1 MRKLLLSLAVVT
13 TVLSSNAQS
22 TATFESLTLPKADTA
37 YVNFSKP
44 GTDVG
49 FADGLAYFPC
59 VYDTSGGGS
68 YWSSGF
74 AYSNMKDSITSGYLN
89 QYSAKTAKGFAGS
102 NNYVVSYGN
111 FNKIKLTGAAMGKA
125 MLGMYITNST
135 YAYNSMRDG
144 DAFAKKF
151 KAADKDYFRL
161 DVFGYRS
168 GLKTSDSVSFYLAD
182 FRFSDSN
189 KNYIVKDW
197 QWLDL
202 AKLGKI
208 DSLEFRLQSSD
219 NGTFGMNT
227 PAYFCIDN
235 FMTNETGLSIAK
247 QNTQTDFK
255 IYPNPASEVLFIST
269 PLAATQQVI
278 ISDFLGRTIA
288 QFEMTK
294 EVAIDIAP
302 YAPGVYHLSIHNG
315 LQTTRA
321 RFIKQ

>member
-1 MRKLLLSLAVVT
+1 MRKLLLSLAIFS
-13 TVLSSNAQS
+13 TVIASKAQ
-22 TATFESLTLPKADTA
+22 TIATFESLTLTKSDTA
-37 YVNFSKP
+37 YLNYSMP
-44 GTDVG
+44 GKDVG

-59 VYDTSGGGS
+59 VYDTAWGS
-68 YWSSGF
+68 AFWSSGF

-111 FNKIKLTGAAMGKA
+111 NNIVKLTGAAAGKN
-125 MLGMYITNST
+125 MLGLYLTNST

-151 KAADKDYFRL
+151 TGANKDFFRL

-168 GLKTSDSVSFYLAD
+168 GLKTSDSLSFYLAD
-182 FRFSDSN
+182 FRFSDSS
-189 KNYIVKDW
+189 KNYIVNDW
-197 QWLDL
+197 QWMDL

-235 FMTNETGLSIAK
+235 FMTNETGLSIAQ
-247 QNTQTDFK
+247 QNLVADIK
-255 IYPNPASEVLFIST
+255 IYPNPAIDILFITST
-269 PLAATQQVI
+269 LATRQYI
-278 ISDFLGRTIA
+278 LIRDFLGRSIA

-294 EVAIDIAP
+294 ELAIDISQ
-302 YAPGVYHLSIHNG
+302 YAAGVYNLSISNG
-315 LQTTRA
+315 AQTSSTQ
-321 RFIKQ
+321 FVKQ